1 MSVSPKEVRAMA
13 TLARL
18 RLDREEAERLA
29 GDLNRILEHVDL
41 LQTLDTASDPVLT
54 EAAGQRPTDDEAA
67 EATSGMPDR
76 LHTSPE
82 ENAPAWDHGFFL
94 VPPPEGVDP
103 DTP

>member
-1 MSVSPKEVRAMA
+1 MSVSPNEVRSMA

-18 RLDREEAERLA
+18 RVDGEEAERLSE
-29 GDLNRILEHVDL
+29 DLNRILEHVDR
-41 LQTLDTASDPVLT
+41 LQTLDTGSDPVPP
-54 EAAGQRPTDDEAA
+54 ESVRQPPADDEAG
-67 EATSGMPDR
+67 EAASGMPDR

-103 DTP
+103 GTR